1 MLKFDNNEKILYVL
15 YNKYLQYKKSTHSR
29 FIVNCFWANLVNFF
43 WPFFINIEP
52 SCIALGFSWCPTVKL
67 FLSRIDCKDFLSL
80 LTGGEK
86 IVNQVEFHSQNCPF
100 KAKRNFFF
108 CVCEIF
114 CPWKYT
120 SSRCCKLEQNNW
132 RELIVNS
139 WFALEIRLANTCRKF
154 FTEISNS
161 FQSKSFVFETVLF
174 KDDRTVLTNS
184 LRSELTNYWWTWN
197 IIELQLSGKPY
208 LVFYWKF

>member
-1 MLKFDNNEKILYVL
+1 MKKSSNVL
-15 YNKYLQYKKSTHSR
+15 YNKYLQYKKSSHSR

-43 WPFFINIEP
+43 WPFFINIEQ
-52 SCIALGFSWCPTVKL
+52 SCIALGFSWCPTVSL

-120 SSRCCKLEQNNW
+120 SSTVNW
-132 RELIVNS
+132 SKTIEENWLSIVD
-139 WFALEIRLANTCRKF
+139 LP
-154 FTEISNS
+154 
-161 FQSKSFVFETVLF
+161 SKW
-174 KDDRTVLTNS
+174 D
-184 LRSELTNYWWTWN
+184 
-197 IIELQLSGKPY
+197 
-208 LVFYWKF
+208 